1 MMSWGRLTMILA
13 TFVQKC
19 KEKCVWSL
27 ASLWLSPKEGVQ
39 CTGLG
44 NFTFQS
50 SLSLIYHT
58 DYTLSMNEFEYLHS
72 SVDYLLE
79 NTYLLSTYLDSR
91 MECFVLV
98 WSRDCWSHK
107 TNLFSS
113 DIGSDDDDANPT
125 NQSPVYRVQIHSLL
139 YFIVYW

>member
-1 MMSWGRLTMILA
+1 MSWGRSTMILA

-19 KEKCVWSL
+19 KEKCVWSPGL
-27 ASLWLSPKEGVQ
+27 PLTVSKEGVQ

-50 SLSLIYHT
+50 SL
-58 DYTLSMNEFEYLHS
+58 
-72 SVDYLLE
+72 
-79 NTYLLSTYLDSR
+79 LSTTLTTHSLWMNLNICIVQLIICWKIHIYYLR
-91 MECFVLV
+91 ILTLGWNVLSLFGLV
-98 WSRDCWSHK
+98 TVEVTRQK